1 MAQYPVFTDEAQTL
15 TGDKTLSGSTSL
27 SGKVGFYGTAPI
39 AIRATNSQHVTSN
52 VAAYTNTSCSALLGA
67 WAQEVTNTLLGLG
80 IWTSP

>member
-1 MAQYPVFTDEAQTL
+1 MAINSI
-15 TGDKTLSGSTSL
+15 GDGSAEGVQLPNT
-27 SGKVGFYGTAPI
+27 KVGFYGAAPV

>member
-1 MAQYPVFTDEAQTL
+1 MAQYPVFTDEAVTFTNDVKHA
-15 TGDKTLSGSTSL
+15 TGT
-27 SGKVGFYGTAPI
+27 KVGFYGAAPI